1 MLHQHRKRESG
12 FEMRLSKKLRAVYRR
27 ARFYFHQPEFDRELE
42 AEMRFHLDMKA
53 AAKEQQ
59 GMPAESARL
68 EARRQFGN
76 LTLIHERS
84 RDMWAFRWLETL
96 AQDLR
101 YAVRMIAKSPG
112 LSSVV
117 VLSMALAIG
126 ANTAIFSL
134 VDAVLLKTLP
144 VKNPQELVLLGWAS
158 PAQGGSAVDSH
169 SGSIAPDPATGQRV
183 GSSLTSREFDRMRE
197 ANQTLSDLF
206 AFAPIY
212 NQLNVS
218 ADGQS
223 SVSTGQYVSGGY
235 YKGLGVQAVLGRTIT
250 DGDDE
255 QGAEPVAV
263 VTYDYWK
270 KRFASDPGVI
280 GRPVNINGLPFSIIG
295 VTPPKFQGAL
305 SVGET
310 AEVSVPLA
318 SQPLVD
324 RQPSLAAQPSQW
336 WLRVMGRL
344 KPGATIEQVRA
355 NLEGPFQQSAMEG
368 HQEYLAI
375 HPDPRRNDASAPVL
389 TGVSGSPGEMWG
401 RKQYGQQLFVL
412 LVIVGLVLLIA
423 CVNTAN
429 LLLARSGARGKEIAV
444 RIAVGAGRL
453 RLIRQLLTESLTL
466 AAVGGLAG
474 FIFANWLK
482 NALIPAL
489 PWREGAL
496 TLDTRLDLRV
506 LAFTAATSVATGIIF
521 GIAPALRATRIDP
534 GPVLKD
540 NAANQ
545 SSGRSRLRLGKT
557 LVVVQV
563 ALSLLLLVG
572 AGLFVR
578 TLRNLQQVDTG
589 FDPDNLLLFEINPS
603 LNGYK
608 GEAVAGL
615 YQQVSQRLKAVPGVK
630 SIAMSQFALLKGWEW
645 STEGIKVVGAQTQ
658 PDEDKGTDLLA
669 VGANFLETMRIPL
682 LHGRG
687 LEASDAGATAK
698 VAVVSA
704 SFAKRFFPDQD
715 PVGHSINWEGNK
727 SGEIQIVGVAGDI
740 RYDGL
745 RNDAPAIAYLPFL
758 QQIAELDSQGGGMTF
773 EVRTIGDGDP
783 DALAPAIRDTVRSI
797 DSNLPIFDIKTQ
809 RGQIDESLGNER
821 LFATFTGV
829 LGALALLL
837 ACMGLY
843 GVMSYN
849 VSRRSGEIGIRMAL
863 GADAGKLLRQV
874 MFETMGVVVI
884 GTAFGVA
891 ASLAATRVISSQWFG
906 VGGGD
911 SGLLFGITAHD
922 PVVIGLAAFFLLAV
936 SAVAGLVPAR
946 RASRIDP
953 LIALRCE

>member
-1 MLHQHRKRESG
+1 
-12 FEMRLSKKLRAVYRR
+12 MRIGKKLGELYRR
-27 ARFYFHQPEFDRELE
+27 ARFYFHQREFDRELK
-42 AEMRFHLDMKA
+42 AEMRFHMDMKA
-53 AAKEQQ
+53 SARVQQ
-59 GMPAESARL
+59 GMPAEAARL
-68 EARRQFGN
+68 AARRQFGN
-76 LTLIHERS
+76 VTLIHERS
-84 RDMWAFRWLETL
+84 RDMWAFRWLET
-96 AQDLR
+96 AGQDLR

-158 PAQGGSAVDSH
+158 PPLGGSAVDSH
-169 SGSIAPDPATGQRV
+169 SGSNTTDPVTGQRL
-183 GSSLTSREFDRMRE
+183 GSSLTSREFDSMRE
-197 ANQTLSDLF
+197 ANQTLCDLF
-206 AFAPIY
+206 AFVPIY

-218 ADGQS
+218 VDGQS
-223 SVSTGQYVSGGY
+223 GVSTGQYVSGGY

-250 DGDDE
+250 DVDDE

-263 VTYDYWK
+263 ITYDYWK
-270 KRFASDPGVI
+270 KRFGSDRGVI
-280 GRPVNINGLPFSIIG
+280 GRPVNVNGLPFIIIG
-295 VTPPKFQGAL
+295 VTPPNFEGAL
-305 SVGET
+305 SVGQT
-310 AEVSVPLA
+310 AEVSVALA
-318 SQPLVD
+318 RQPLVD
-324 RQPSLAAQPSQW
+324 RQPSLAAKPSQW

-355 NLEGPFQQSAMEG
+355 NLEGPFQQSALEG
-368 HQEYLAI
+368 HQGFLAI
-375 HPDPRRNDASAPVL
+375 HPDPKRNEASAPAL
-389 TGVSGSPGEMWG
+389 TAVSGSQGEMWG
-401 RKQYGQQLFVL
+401 RKEYGQQLFVL

-466 AAVGGLAG
+466 AAAGGLTG

-489 PWREGAL
+489 PWREGAF
-496 TLDTRLDLRV
+496 TLDTRLDFRV
-506 LAFTAATSVATGIIF
+506 LVFTAATSVATGIIF
-521 GIAPALRATRIDP
+521 GIAPAVRATRIDP

-540 NAANQ
+540 NSANQ
-545 SSGRSRLRLGKT
+545 TSGRSRLRLGKT

-578 TLRNLQQVDTG
+578 TLRNLRQVDSG
-589 FDPDNLLLFEINPS
+589 FDADNLLLFDINPS

-608 GEAVAGL
+608 GEAVAAFYRQL
-615 YQQVSQRLKAVPGVK
+615 SQRLEAISGVK
-630 SIAMSQFALLKGWEW
+630 SVAMSQYPLLKGWEW
-645 STEGIKVVGAQTQ
+645 STEGIKIAGAQTQ
-658 PDEDKGTDLLA
+658 PDQDKMTELLA
-669 VGANFLETMRIPL
+669 VNANFLETMRIPL

-687 LEASDAGATAK
+687 LEPSDAGATAK

-704 SFAKRFFPDQD
+704 SFARRFFPDQD
-715 PVGHSINWEGNK
+715 PVGHSITWEGVK

-745 RNDAPAIAYLPFL
+745 RNAAPAIAYLPFL
-758 QQIAELDSQGGGMTF
+758 QRIAELDSQGGGMTF
-773 EVRTIGDGDP
+773 EVRTISDDP
-783 DALAPAIRDTVRSI
+783 EALAPVVREVVGSI

-809 RGQIDESLGNER
+809 RGQVDESLGNER
-821 LFATFTGV
+821 LFATFTAV

-849 VSRRSGEIGIRMAL
+849 VSRRTGEIGIRMAL

-884 GTAFGVA
+884 GTVFGVA
-891 ASLAATRVISSQWFG
+891 ASLAATRVISSEWFG
-906 VGGGD
+906 IGGGD

-922 PVVIGLAAFFLLAV
+922 PVVIGLAAFFLLTV
-936 SAVAGLVPAR
+936 SAIAGLVPAR